1 MVELRRANFAQQR
14 VDDIVRLL
22 RHPSYLAGKG
32 TALPSGKAAK
42 VKNLTIRGSIASLL
56 RRHAH
61 GVAMWVGRVLI
72 NALFDL
78 GPEMSDQ
85 TLDRPGRRVPE
96 RADRMA
102 LDLFGDVEQ
111 HVDFLLL
118 RAALGHAG
126 HHAPHPTG
134 ALAAR
139 RALAAAFVHVEV
151 GE

>member
-1 MVELRRANFAQQR
+1 MLELRRANFAQQR
-14 VDDIVRLL
+14 LDDIFRLL
-22 RHPSYLAGKG
+22 LHPSYLA
-32 TALPSGKAAK
+32 
-42 VKNLTIRGSIASLL
+42 RGSIASLL
-56 RRHAH
+56 CRHAH

-85 TLDRPGRRVPE
+85 ALDRPSRRVPE
-96 RADRMA
+96 RADRMP
-102 LDLFGDVEQ
+102 LDLLGDVEQ
-111 HVDFLLL
+111 HVDFFLL

-139 RALAAAFVHVEV
+139 RALATALVHIEI
-151 GE
+151 

>member
-1 MVELRRANFAQQR
+1 MLELRRANFAQQR
-14 VDDIVRLL
+14 VDDTFGFL
-22 RHPSYLAGKG
+22 RHPSYLAGKE
-32 TALPSGKAAK
+32 TALPRGKAVK
-42 VKNLTIRGSIASLL
+42 VKNLSIRGSIASLL

-85 TLDRPGRRVPE
+85 ALDRPSRRVPE
-96 RADRMA
+96 RADRMP
-102 LDLFGDVEQ
+102 LDLLGDVEQ
-111 HVDFLLL
+111 HVDFFLL
-118 RAALGHAG
+118 RAAIGHAG

-139 RALAAAFVHVEV
+139 RALATALVHIEV